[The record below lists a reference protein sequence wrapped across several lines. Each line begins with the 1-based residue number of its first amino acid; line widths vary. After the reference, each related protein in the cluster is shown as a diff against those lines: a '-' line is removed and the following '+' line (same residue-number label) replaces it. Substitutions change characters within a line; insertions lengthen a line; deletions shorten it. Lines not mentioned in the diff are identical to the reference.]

1 MDKNRR
7 KLLQAGLVGGTA
19 LVAGCVQPDNS
30 VAECTPETRA
40 KPAAM
45 KILVLGGTG
54 YIGPHMVREMLR
66 RGHEVTLFNRG
77 KRNADIF
84 PDVETLVGDRDSQ
97 LDALRNRQWDAVVD
111 NSGYV
116 PRMVRESAELLRSAV
131 PHYLFISSISAY
143 ANFNIELD
151 ENSPLGTMP
160 DETVEEVTN
169 ETYGPMKVLCEKAVT
184 DIYGEADTTILRPTY
199 ICGPGDH
206 TDRFS
211 YWAVRSARGG
221 EMLWPGSPADALQI
235 IDVRDLALF
244 VVDCLEQKINGIYNT
259 VTPRGGYTMGRML
272 EDSQAVAPSNVT
284 PIWMD
289 LDFINEHKLLE
300 TNSLPTWAPTD
311 SEEGKWAY
319 VSGERAV
326 AAGMVN
332 RPIRETIRDLLD
344 WWKTLPEERT
354 AKMRAGMTVEREAE
368 LIAAW
373 KARS

>member
-7 KLLQAGLVGGTA
+7 RLIQAGLVGGTA
-19 LVAGCVQPDNS
+19 LAAGCVQSEKAATECPE
-30 VAECTPETRA
+30 VAKVKPE
-40 KPAAM
+40 PM

-54 YIGPHMVREMLR
+54 YIGPHMVRELLR

-77 KRNADIF
+77 KRNADLF
-84 PDVETLVGDRDSQ
+84 PDVETLVGDRDRQ
-97 LDALRNRQWDAVVD
+97 LEALRGRQWDAVVD

-116 PRMVRESAELLRSAV
+116 PRMVRESADLLKSAV

-143 ANFNIELD
+143 AKFDQELD

-160 DETVEEVTN
+160 DETVEDVTG

-184 DIYGEADTTILRPTY
+184 EVYGAANTTILRPTY

-211 YWAVRSARGG
+211 YWVVRASKGG
-221 EMLWPGSPADALQI
+221 EMLWPGSSTDALQI
-235 IDVRDLALF
+235 IDPRDLALF
-244 VVDCLEQKINGIYNT
+244 VADCLEQRINGIYNT
-259 VTPRGGYTMGRML
+259 VTPKGGYTMGRL
-272 EDSQAVAPSNVT
+272 LQDTQAVAPSAVT

-289 LDFINEHKLLE
+289 LEFIEQNKLLE
-300 TNSLPTWAPTD
+300 SNSLPTWAPAG

-354 AKMRAGMTVEREAE
+354 STMRAGMTAEREAE

-373 KARS
+373 KTR